1 MGRMGEACLVYVS
14 LVVHHHG
21 YERLSVRVQDRL
33 LPGRVYN
40 TFHRGSSGGHLLV
53 QQDTIG
59 VVEDID

>member
-14 LVVHHHG
+14 LAMRHHG
-21 YERLSVRVQDRL
+21 YERLSVRAQDRL

-40 TFHRGSSGGHLLV
+40 TFHRGSSGGHPV

-59 VVEDID
+59 VVEEID